1 MPTFL
6 EEFEA
11 EFGLPSDRWCVEQW
25 KHVALSG
32 CKAAD
37 LLEAEVRQGDALIQ
51 QALSMLENE
60 QAKNLR
66 LKEMLDDAA
75 VMTLSRRG
83 GRPRKPQTLA
93 RLLTQKRKPGRPEKV
108 LVPELGFTVT
118 DDAAELHRRVEQIKS
133 ELNIKK
139 DTDALQVFHKSVKS
153 ALERE
158 RLVGADAKL
167 LSRHRKRIAKS

>member
-11 EFGLPSDRWCVEQW
+11 DIGIPSDQWSLEQW
-25 KHVALSG
+25 RQVALGG

-37 LLEAEVRQGDALIQ
+37 LLDAEVRRGDALIQ
-51 QALSMLENE
+51 QALSLLENE
-60 QAKNLR
+60 RTKNLR

-75 VMTLSRRG
+75 LMTLSRRG

-139 DTDALQVFHKSVKS
+139 DTDALRLFHAQTGLLRDTEKRV
-153 ALERE
+153 A
-158 RLVGADAKL
+158 ADAKL
-167 LSRHRKRIAKS
+167 LSKHRKKIAKS